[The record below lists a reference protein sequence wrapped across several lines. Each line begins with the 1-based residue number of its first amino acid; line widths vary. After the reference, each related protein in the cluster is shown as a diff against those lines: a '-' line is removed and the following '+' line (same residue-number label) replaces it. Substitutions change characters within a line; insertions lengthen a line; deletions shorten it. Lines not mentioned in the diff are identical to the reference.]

1 MIKRLP
7 PPHVGAGNGTCV
19 LHKNSSC
26 SSPSSHPP
34 SPLIFYLTEN
44 QLLFWAADPSDYK
57 ELLALEVA
65 DELPELHTDPG
76 LDGIS
81 SLRFQSLKNNPAV
94 LSSGASLPSMDG
106 PALS

>member
-1 MIKRLP
+1 MW
-7 PPHVGAGNGTCV
+7 V
-19 LHKNSSC
+19 LGMEPVSSVRTA
-26 SSPSSHPP
+26 HALHHRAIPP
-34 SPLIFYLTEN
+34 SPLIFYLIEN
-44 QLLFWAADPSDYK
+44 QLLFWAADPSGYK

-81 SLRFQSLKNNPAV
+81 SLRFRSLNNNPAV